1 MERNSFKEKIILRF
15 FIFSALAVLAWGI
28 VSYFTSPLVPILRE
42 RQNTAIN
49 FLILTKPA
57 MLISYNP
64 SLRKGVI
71 TDLNA
76 KESALPLDKLTKHL
90 KLTSEPY
97 VFIPANQNRT
107 EFWNNF
113 KSNLSTWQKKPYQV
127 LDYFYNYLKMRF
139 TKKTFIRL
147 GDFIMLSYEL
157 PRLRGVDFSVRE
169 TAKPKNTKTK
179 TKVKQKKGK
188 QESVQETVQD
198 PNLILTAKK
207 EAEDNTVLVV
217 EVFNASDH
225 NGLANEVTRYL
236 QTLSNEGIFNV
247 DVINFTT
254 ARERLNTTKIIA
266 TTKRYEALKKLSKHL
281 GLVNKEIHYLEDK
294 NAISEAKIYLG
305 EDFKLPKAAK

>member
-15 FIFSALAVLAWGI
+15 FVLSALAVLAWGI

-49 FLILTKPA
+49 FLVLTKPA
-57 MLISYNP
+57 MLISYNL

-71 TDLNA
+71 INLTE
-76 KESALPLDKLTKHL
+76 KESALPLNKLTKHL

-97 VFIPANQNRT
+97 IFIPANQNRT

-113 KSNLSTWQKKPYQV
+113 KSNLSTWPKKPYQV
-127 LDYFYNYLKMRF
+127 FNYFYNYLKMRF
-139 TKKTFIRL
+139 TKKTFISL

-157 PRLRGVDFSVRE
+157 PRLRGVDFSVTE
-169 TAKPKNTKTK
+169 TVKPKSSKTK
-179 TKVKQKKGK
+179 TKVKQKKEK
-188 QESVQETVQD
+188 VEQVQD
-198 PNLILTAKK
+198 ANLILTTKK
-207 EAEDNTVLVV
+207 EAEDNTILVV

-225 NGLANEVTRYL
+225 NGLAYDVTRYL
-236 QTLSNEGIFNV
+236 QTLSNDGIFNV
-247 DVINFTT
+247 DVINYTT
-254 ARERLNTTKIIA
+254 ASERLNTTKIIA
-266 TTKRYEALKKLSKHL
+266 TTKRHEALKKLSKHL